1 MIINN
6 EHGWA
11 SIDLI
16 AAFLIILV
24 TIPSI
29 IAIIEERVD
38 TAYRVQEITEAKLLS
53 ENIAERIEMVYSGGN
68 GCSITYKMPSTI
80 VNNPYKVHVNSSGVF
95 IKFDNKMGSA
105 FISPVKISNN
115 PRYDYNVIMEANR
128 TYNISNIKN
137 EFNQDC
143 IIIKQI

>member
-1 MIINN
+1 MVLDN

-11 SIDLI
+11 SIDFI

-24 TIPSI
+24 TIPGI

-38 TAYRVQEITEAKLLS
+38 TANRVQEIAEAKVLS

-68 GCSITYKMPSTI
+68 GCSITYKMPLKI
-80 VNNPYKVHVNSSGVF
+80 ANKPYKVHVNSSGVF
-95 IKFDNKMGSA
+95 IKFNGKMGSA

-115 PRYDYNVIMEANR
+115 PRYDYNALMEANK